1 MEIAIDSGAGESVAP
16 PGMPGTSKIRAS
28 KGMKE
33 GVTYAAAAGKLIRNE
48 GEFDLC
54 GMTDEWRN
62 AKWTF
67 QVADITKPL
76 GALKDVLAMGNR
88 VEFDEVTGHW
98 IVNKR
103 TGTRTQM
110 KKKNGVFVLNMWVR
124 DDGRGGIQL
133 GAVDEQEEDKQGFQ
147 RQANK
152 LV

>member
-1 MEIAIDSGAGESVAP
+1 
-16 PGMPGTSKIRAS
+16 
-28 KGMKE
+28 MKD
-33 GVTYAAAAGKLIRNE
+33 GVTYAAAAGKLIKNE

-54 GMTDEWRN
+54 GVTDEWRN

-76 GALKDVLAMGNR
+76 VALKDVLAMGNR

-98 IVNKR
+98 ILNKK
-103 TGTRTQM
+103 TGARKHM
-110 KKKNGVFVLNMWVR
+110 RNNNGVFVLNIWVK

-133 GAVDEQEEDKQGFQ
+133 GAVDEQDIEEQDFR
-147 RQANK
+147 RQVNQ

>member
-1 MEIAIDSGAGESVAP
+1 M
-16 PGMPGTSKIRAS
+16 
-28 KGMKE
+28 
-33 GVTYAAAAGKLIRNE
+33 
-48 GEFDLC
+48 C

-98 IVNKR
+98 IVNKK
-103 TGTRTQM
+103 TGVRTQM
-110 KKKNGVFVLNMWVR
+110 RKKNGVFVLNMWVK
-124 DDGRGGIQL
+124 DDGRGGIHI
-133 GAVDEQEEDKQGFQ
+133 GAVEELEECNQGFQ